1 MSSIK
6 NYGMKWISK
15 KSKDTTRHIV
25 VIDNEDADIATIKVK
40 KIDCCNY
47 KVETDLEGY
56 KAQFGNEK
64 VSEKNLKQYIKEVK
78 SYINQGIIDQEEY

>member
-1 MSSIK
+1 MVSIK

-15 KSKDTTRHIV
+15 KSKDTIRHDV
-25 VIDNEDADIATIKVK
+25 VIDDDEVIATIKVK

-47 KVETDLEGY
+47 KIETELEGY
-56 KAQFGNEK
+56 KAPFGNEK
-64 VSEKNLKQYIKEVK
+64 VSEKQLKSYIKEVK